1 MAVSQLWP
9 WSPGRKRRGSQ
20 RLRLEAG
27 RRIAIRNDEEIALS
41 AREFRLLDYLMQH
54 EGEICSGKELT
65 ESVWGTAAPNPVLAD
80 AYVHRLRRKLGEEV
94 IEIVPDAGY
103 RYRSAA

>member
-1 MAVSQLWP
+1 MSRRGDQFALWGETGSASPPLRQGIVGACCPTSAMAVSQLWP
-9 WSPGRKRRGSQ
+9 WSPGRKRRGSH

-54 EGEICSGKELT
+54 EGEICSGQEL
-65 ESVWGTAAPNPVLAD
+65 SHAFAP
-80 AYVHRLRRKLGEEV
+80 G
-94 IEIVPDAGY
+94 
-103 RYRSAA
+103 